1 MKHILLVLCA
11 ALIALNTYAQPD
23 LKKAAKSVFTLK
35 TFDTDGNMLSSTNG
49 VFIGTGGEAIS
60 NLEAFNGASK
70 AIIIDSQGKEY
81 AVECIL
87 GANDMYDVIKFRVAT
102 KRSTAMP
109 VSTDTLTGGAKAGS
123 TVWLVPYSAKKTPE
137 KIEGKVS
144 KAELFL
150 SKYTYYT
157 IDMEVPDNT
166 VGCPFINDKGEI
178 VGILQQPAQ
187 THSSTSY
194 AVSAKFAADMQMK
207 GLSINDKALRNIKIK
222 KDLPDDIS
230 QAILTLFMAANAAD
244 STAYKEVVDDFIK
257 KFPNATDGYT
267 ARA

>member
-11 ALIALNTYAQPD
+11 TLIALNTYAQPD

-60 NLEAFNGASK
+60 NLEAFNGASR

-109 VSTDTLTGGAKAGS
+109 VSTDTLT
-123 TVWLVPYSAKKTPE
+123 
-137 KIEGKVS
+137 
-144 KAELFL
+144 
-150 SKYTYYT
+150 
-157 IDMEVPDNT
+157 
-166 VGCPFINDKGEI
+166 
-178 VGILQQPAQ
+178 
-187 THSSTSY
+187 
-194 AVSAKFAADMQMK
+194 
-207 GLSINDKALRNIKIK
+207 
-222 KDLPDDIS
+222 
-230 QAILTLFMAANAAD
+230 
-244 STAYKEVVDDFIK
+244 
-257 KFPNATDGYT
+257 
-267 ARA
+267 